1 MFKNSQD
8 ARNGGLSI
16 GVPGE
21 LRGLEA
27 AHKRF
32 GVLSWKKLFEP
43 SIELARNGWKVD
55 AVLAKKIESF
65 KKYILKDPVLKSIM
79 VRLVS
84 K

>member
-1 MFKNSQD
+1 MFKNSKD

-32 GVLSWKKLFEP
+32 GVLSWKKLFKP

-55 AVLAKKIESF
+55 RVLAKKLKSF
-65 KKYILKDPVLKSIM
+65 KKDILRDPVLQSIM
-79 VRLVS
+79 VKIS
-84 K
+84 F